1 MTASFFLRHLR
12 PVWAIAR
19 NTCLE
24 AFRQKVLN
32 LLLLFSLVAI
42 GSANLFT
49 NFTYDEQLKFLK
61 DFSFGAMTV
70 FGTLIAVMGTAQTV
84 QGEIESRTLQTILIR
99 PVGRGTF
106 LLGKFAGIALV
117 LAAAFALMTTV
128 FAGVLIGKERSLVAA
143 ERASVAPGHPLDE
156 ATAQRIAAIEK
167 QCLDPQLGKAL
178 LLTAAKTL
186 FVTGFALLF
195 ATVSTSTIFTV
206 STTLLVYLVGHLEGI
221 AREAWTAGGGT
232 WLQKAF
238 LGAVSV
244 AVPDFGS
251 YGILDDV
258 LAGTAVPWG
267 HVLSLLGYTAVYL
280 LILLGAA
287 RLLFEAREL

>member
-1 MTASFFLRHLR
+1 MSVLL
-12 PVWAIAR
+12 PLWAIAR

-32 LLLLFSLVAI
+32 LLLLFALVAI

-84 QGEIESRTLQTILIR
+84 QGEIESRTLHTVLVR

-106 LLGKFAGIALV
+106 LVGKFAGIALV
-117 LAAAFALMTTV
+117 LAAAFALMTAV
-128 FAGVLIGKERSLVAA
+128 FAGVMVVKERQLVAA
-143 ERASVAPGHPLDE
+143 EVAAAPAHPPGTPLDE
-156 ATAQRIAAIEK
+156 ATAHRIASIEK
-167 QCLDPQLGKAL
+167 QTRDPQMAKAL
-178 LLTAAKTL
+178 LLTVAKTL
-186 FVTGFALLF
+186 FAAGFALLF
-195 ATVSTSTIFTV
+195 STVSTSTIFTV

-221 AREAWTAGGGT
+221 AREAWIGGGGT
-232 WLQKAF
+232 WFQKAF

-258 LAGTAVPWG
+258 LAGTHVPWA
-267 HVLSLLGYTAVYL
+267 HVGSLLGYTAVYL
-280 LILLGAA
+280 LVLFLAA
-287 RLLFEAREL
+287 RLLFDAREL